1 MKIINNAYEELKWRG
16 MVYDSMDGVEGL
28 LANEKVTV
36 YNGFDASGDSLH
48 IGHLVPLLALARL
61 QRFGHHPI
69 ALAGGGTS
77 MIGDP
82 SGKSVERNLLSKEV
96 VDSNVKSIKEQ
107 LSHFL
112 DFENKKNPAR
122 LFNNADWLMKL
133 NLVEFLRDIGKHFTV
148 NYMLSK
154 DSVKTRIEREEGISY
169 TEFSYMLL
177 QSYDF
182 LHLHK
187 TENCILQ
194 TGGSDQWG
202 NITAG
207 ADLVR
212 RVTGKPA
219 YGLVYPLITKS
230 DGTKFGKTESGS
242 VWLDA
247 ERTSPYKFYQF
258 WLNTDDRDVI
268 NYLKYFTFLKEEEIL
283 ELDDEFKRFPE
294 KRTAQKRLA
303 QEMTG
308 LVHGETALTGAVQA
322 TEVLFGGSMTG
333 LSSNAIAEI
342 FSDIPSTKINAE
354 QFAYENKNI
363 LDILVEIG
371 LAKSRGEARRSLS
384 DGGIYMNNER
394 QSDPDRNVGI
404 SDFLDGK
411 FIVFRK
417 GKKNYHVLK
426 MQS

>member
-1 MKIINNAYEELKWRG
+1 MNNAYEELKWRG
-16 MVYDSMDGVEGL
+16 MVYDSMEGVESL
-28 LANEKVTV
+28 LASEKVTV

-82 SGKSVERNLLSKEV
+82 SGKSVERNLLSQDV
-96 VDSNVKSIKEQ
+96 VESNVKSIKEQ

-112 DFENKKNPAR
+112 DFESKKNPAR
-122 LFNNADWLMKL
+122 VINNADWLMEL

-154 DSVKTRIEREEGISY
+154 DSVKNRIEREEGISY

-182 LHLHK
+182 LHLHEN
-187 TENCILQ
+187 ENCVLQ

-212 RVTGKPA
+212 KVTGKPA

-230 DGTKFGKTESGS
+230 DGTKFGKTETGS
-242 VWLDA
+242 VWLKP

-268 NYLKYFTFLKEEEIL
+268 NYLKYFTFLNEEEI
-283 ELDDEFKRFPE
+283 EDINVEFTKFPE
-294 KRTAQKRLA
+294 KRSAQKRLA
-303 QEMTG
+303 QEMTA
-308 LVHGETALTGAVQA
+308 LVHGESALASAVQA
-322 TEVLFGGSMTG
+322 SEVLFGGSMSG
-333 LSSNAIAEI
+333 LSSNAISEI
-342 FSDIPSTKINAE
+342 FSDIPSTEINE
-354 QFAYENKNI
+354 QQFTSEKKNI

-371 LAKSRGEARRSLS
+371 LAKSRGEGRRSLS

-394 QSDPDRNVGI
+394 QSDPDRLVGI

-426 MQS
+426 IQS